1 MTNTQKHDLRGGKPG
16 ADGSTNQWHLRL
28 GLVDLAGHQDKVM
41 PTSPS
46 NEHAVNP
53 GIGSKGGVAEG
64 QVTKSN

>member
-1 MTNTQKHDLRGGKPG
+1 MENSKANDLRRGKPG
-16 ADGSTNQWHLRL
+16 AGVTANAK
-28 GLVDLAGHQDKVM
+28 LAGHDDKIM
-41 PTSPS
+41 PTSPT